1 MEKII
6 VSACL
11 LGEKVRYDGT
21 GKSVEGIID
30 LSGRYELI
38 TVCPEVLGGLPI
50 PRPRSEIRNGR
61 VFSIDGNDV
70 TKEFRS
76 GAEKVLKLCLEA
88 GATKAILKARS
99 PSCGKGRVYDG
110 RFLGV
115 LTDGNGIAC
124 DLLLENGIEVY
135 DENDYWKVNNES

>member
-21 GKSVEGIID
+21 GKRVEGIIG
-30 LSGRYELI
+30 LSRKYELI
-38 TVCPEVLGGLPI
+38 PVCPEVLGGLPI
-50 PRPRSEIRNGR
+50 PRPRSEIREGR
-61 VFSIDGNDV
+61 VFAIDGRDV
-70 TKEFRS
+70 TDEYRS
-76 GAEKVLKLCLEA
+76 GAGRVLKICLES

-99 PSCGKGRVYDG
+99 PSCGKGRIYDG
-110 RFLGV
+110 TFGGILI
-115 LTDGNGIAC
+115 DGNGIAC

-135 DENDYWKVNNES
+135 DENDYWRLNL

>member
-21 GKSVEGIID
+21 GKRVEGIIG
-30 LSGRYELI
+30 LSRKYELI
-38 TVCPEVLGGLPI
+38 PVCPEVLGGLPI
-50 PRPRSEIRNGR
+50 PRPRSEIREGR
-61 VFSIDGNDV
+61 VFAIDGTDV
-70 TKEFRS
+70 TDEFRS
-76 GAEKVLKLCLEA
+76 GAGRVLKICLES

-99 PSCGKGRVYDG
+99 PSCGKGRIYDG
-110 RFLGV
+110 TFGGILI
-115 LTDGNGIAC
+115 DGNGIAC

-135 DENDYWKVNNES
+135 DENDYWRLNL